1 MHRSAGHFI
10 YYRLVLLT
18 NALSITSPIG
28 CYGVPSNCTRR
39 SCLIDPRFVDGVF
52 RTGKA
57 LRDMQIVKIEAAD
70 ELDSSMVL
78 ALGLRTELNLR
89 HLEPSQ
95 AR

>member
-1 MHRSAGHFI
+1 
-10 YYRLVLLT
+10 
-18 NALSITSPIG
+18 
-28 CYGVPSNCTRR
+28 
-39 SCLIDPRFVDGVF
+39 LIDPRFVDGVF